1 MRKQSKIENLIS
13 KFLLLHDRKIDLS
26 LDRINRLNKDLNIN
40 FKKLQDKTIT
50 ICGTNGKWSNA
61 ITISSIFEAAG
72 YKVDLFTSPHVQK
85 YTERFIFESKEISE
99 ENLFNLLSE
108 VGSVNNNKSI
118 TVFELLTS
126 AFFYY
131 SASKSKSDIVI
142 AENGLFNRYDS
153 VSSIGHHLMKIISS
167 IGLDHLDWL
176 PAGKKTIDQIIIEKT
191 SNIKSSNIIVAEQSE
206 SKILEKIEQN
216 IKNNSAKKSIFS
228 KNYKYELNKDG
239 FLYKDE
245 FGSLL
250 LPNPAL
256 QGIHQ
261 ISNTACAISA
271 VRKLKKYNIKEEH
284 IIEGIKSIKNMRG
297 RLEIIKKGSLKKM
310 APSSTIIC
318 DIAHNPSAGL
328 SASKYL
334 KTLDKNKKVYLIC
347 GMMNNKIHDQFLS
360 NFRQVSEIVAV
371 DIPNNKNCIKKEDL
385 KKIIE
390 KIGIKS
396 KTSNSIQEA
405 IKYIFEKDKQ
415 SIIVIL
421 GSIYLIG
428 EVLNLN

>member
-1 MRKQSKIENLIS
+1 MKKQSRIENLIS

-26 LDRINRLNKDLNIN
+26 LNRINRLNKDLKIN
-40 FKKLQDKTIT
+40 LKKLQNKTIT
-50 ICGTNGKWSNA
+50 ICGTNGKWSTA
-61 ITISSIFEAAG
+61 VTIRSIFEAAG

-99 ENLFNLLSE
+99 EKLFNLLSE
-108 VGSVNNNKSI
+108 VDSINNSKPI

-153 VSSIGHHLMKIISS
+153 VSSIGKHLLKVISS

-176 PAGKKTIDQIIIEKT
+176 PDGKKNIDQIIIEKT
-191 SNIKSSNIIVAEQSE
+191 SNINSSNIIVAEQSD
-206 SKILEKIEQN
+206 SKILNKIKLN
-216 IKNNSAKKSIFS
+216 IKKNPAQKSIFS
-228 KNYKYELNKDG
+228 KNYTYKINEDG

-245 FGSLL
+245 FGSIQ
-250 LPNPAL
+250 LPNPVL
-256 QGIHQ
+256 PGIHQ
-261 ISNTACAISA
+261 ISNTACAVSA
-271 VRKLKKYNIKEEH
+271 VRKLKKYKIKEKH
-284 IIEGIKSIKNMRG
+284 IINGIKSIKNTKG
-297 RLEIIKKGSLKKM
+297 RLEIIKKGSLKKL

-328 SASKYL
+328 STSKYL
-334 KTLDKNKKVYLIC
+334 KTLDKNKKIYLIC

-360 NFRQVSEIVAV
+360 NFKQVNEIVAV

-405 IKYIFEKDKQ
+405 VKYIFEKDKH

>member
-1 MRKQSKIENLIS
+1 
-13 KFLLLHDRKIDLS
+13 
-26 LDRINRLNKDLNIN
+26 
-40 FKKLQDKTIT
+40 
-50 ICGTNGKWSNA
+50 
-61 ITISSIFEAAG
+61 
-72 YKVDLFTSPHVQK
+72 
-85 YTERFIFESKEISE
+85 
-99 ENLFNLLSE
+99 
-108 VGSVNNNKSI
+108 
-118 TVFELLTS
+118 
-126 AFFYY
+126 
-131 SASKSKSDIVI
+131 
-142 AENGLFNRYDS
+142 
-153 VSSIGHHLMKIISS
+153 
-167 IGLDHLDWL
+167 
-176 PAGKKTIDQIIIEKT
+176 
-191 SNIKSSNIIVAEQSE
+191 
-206 SKILEKIEQN
+206 
-216 IKNNSAKKSIFS
+216 
-228 KNYKYELNKDG
+228 
-239 FLYKDE
+239 
-245 FGSLL
+245 
-250 LPNPAL
+250 
-256 QGIHQ
+256 
-261 ISNTACAISA
+261 
-271 VRKLKKYNIKEEH
+271 
-284 IIEGIKSIKNMRG
+284 
-297 RLEIIKKGSLKKM
+297 M

>member
-1 MRKQSKIENLIS
+1 MKKKSRIENLIS

-26 LDRINRLNKDLNIN
+26 LDRINRLNKDLKIN
-40 FKKLQDKTIT
+40 FEKLRDKTIT
-50 ICGTNGKWSNA
+50 ICGTNGKWSTA
-61 ITISSIFEAAG
+61 VTIRSIFEAAG

-99 ENLFNLLSE
+99 ENLFKLLSE
-108 VGSVNNNKSI
+108 VDGVNNGKPI

-131 SASKSKSDIVI
+131 SASKSKSDIII

-153 VSSIGHHLMKIISS
+153 VSSIGSHLMKIVCS

-176 PAGKKTIDQIIIEKT
+176 PEGKKNINQIIIEKT
-191 SNIKSSNIIVAEQSE
+191 SNIKSSNIIVAKQSDN
-206 SKILEKIEQN
+206 KILNKIQ
-216 IKNNSAKKSIFS
+216 KNLKDNKAKKIFFY
-228 KNYKYELNKDG
+228 KNYTYEINKNG

-245 FGSLL
+245 FGSIQLPKPSLL
-250 LPNPAL
+250 GN
-256 QGIHQ
+256 HQ
-261 ISNTACAISA
+261 ISNTACAISSI
-271 VRKLKKYNIKEEH
+271 RNLKKYKIKEKD
-284 IIEGIKSIKNMRG
+284 IINGIKSINNTRG
-297 RLEIIKKGSLKKM
+297 RLEIIKKGLLKNL

-318 DIAHNPSAGL
+318 DVAHNPSAGL
-328 SASKYL
+328 SVSRYL
-334 KTLDKNKKVYLIC
+334 NTFYKTKKIYLIC
-347 GMMNNKIHDQFLS
+347 GMMKNKIHDKFLS
-360 NFRQVSEIVAV
+360 NFKYVREIVAV
-371 DIPNNKNCIKKEDL
+371 DIPNNKNCIRKEDL

-396 KTSNSIQEA
+396 KTSNTIHEA
-405 IKYIFEKDKQ
+405 IQYIFDKDKN